1 MGNVAGKPS
10 SDSQEYF
17 LIPRTPELKSLR
29 TEQLSLVLQVH
40 RPPPRK
46 KIPSAIDHNK
56 NEIQRIL
63 GVLNTALE
71 GKDCLVGDKCTFA
84 DLSFLPWNCRP
95 NALLQTPPE
104 VDLLEAF
111 SNVQKWHQGMVSRD
125 AWKRAME
132 TRNRLI
138 DEQGLQSN
146 GMPKGITN
154 IKEYEEL
161 VAKHAAAAAAEAA

>member
-1 MGNVAGKPS
+1 M
-10 SDSQEYF
+10 
-17 LIPRTPELKSLR
+17 
-29 TEQLSLVLQVH
+29 
-40 RPPPRK
+40 
-46 KIPSAIDHNK
+46 PSAIDHNK

-104 VDLLEAF
+104 VDPFEAF

-154 IKEYEEL
+154 IKQYEEL
-161 VAKHAAAAAAEAA
+161 IAKHAAAAAAEAA